1 MLKKVNRLD
10 YFTLMVLIGLVELK
24 NGSAVADKLH
34 TTQSKVSRALNCL
47 REVLDDELFIRQKY
61 GFEPNSVAL
70 RIYPMAQSILEQY
83 DKMISTTCNTVVAPY
98 QLTVAAHEQW
108 SMMVLNCV
116 THQCYCVEG
125 GVNVHVLPWSDTVS
139 EQLCLGKIDCSISID
154 PIRHEMVD
162 DVNIGDITHFF
173 LVARVGHPI
182 LTSTDPLTDMFDYKI
197 GLVNSNWHN
206 NKLHRIEEYA
216 HEQGI
221 KIRVA
226 LKSPSLRMVIDH
238 ASKSDDVCVLS
249 SAVAYEYFEGR
260 EDVGFVDISAQW
272 RDSIEQQ
279 PESYFLHCHRSVT
292 PLLAKC
298 MAKLLTEKLIDIQHH
313 YESSQGLTPTI
324 AKPGLSVL
332 F

>member
-24 NGSAVADKLH
+24 NGSAVADRLH

-83 DKMISTTCNTVVAPY
+83 DKIISATCNTVVAPY
-98 QLTVAAHEQW
+98 ELTVAAHEQW
-108 SMMVLNCV
+108 SMMVFNCV
-116 THQCYCVEG
+116 THQCCCVEG
-125 GVNVHVLPWSDTVS
+125 GVNVNVQPWSENVS
-139 EQLCLGKIDCSISID
+139 ERLCQGKIDCSISIE

-162 DVNIGDITHFF
+162 DVNIGNITHFF

-182 LTSTDPLTDMFDYKI
+182 LTSAAPLSDIFDYKI
-197 GLVNSNWHN
+197 GLVNSNLQN
-206 NKLHRIEEYA
+206 NRLHRIEEYA

-221 KIRVA
+221 KLRVA
-226 LKSPSLRMVIDH
+226 LKSPSLRMIVDH
-238 ASKSDDVCVLS
+238 ASRTDDVCVLS
-249 SAVAYEYFEGR
+249 SAMAYEYFEER
-260 EDVGFVDISAQW
+260 EDVGFIDVSAQW
-272 RDSIEQQ
+272 RDCVERQ

-292 PLLAKC
+292 PLLAQC
-298 MAKLLTEKLIDIQHH
+298 MARLLTEKLVEIQHH
-313 YESSQGLTPTI
+313 YESSQGLAPTI

>member
-24 NGSAVADKLH
+24 NGSAVADRLH

-83 DKMISTTCNTVVAPY
+83 DKMISTTRNSVVAPY
-98 QLTVAAHEQW
+98 QLKVAAHEQW

-116 THQCYCVEG
+116 THQCFCVEG
-125 GVNVHVLPWSDTVS
+125 GVNVNVLPWSDTVS
-139 EQLCLGKIDCSISID
+139 EQLCQGKIDCSISIE

-162 DVNIGDITHFF
+162 DVSIGDITHFF

-182 LTSTDPLTDMFDYKI
+182 LSSADPLTDIFDFKI

-206 NKLHRIEEYA
+206 NKPHRIEEYA
-216 HEQGI
+216 HEQAI
-221 KIRVA
+221 NIQVA

-260 EDVGFVDISAQW
+260 EDVGFVDVSAQW
-272 RDSIEQQ
+272 RDSIEQH

-292 PLLAKC
+292 PLLAQC
-298 MAKLLTEKLIDIQHH
+298 MARLLTEKLVDIQRH
-313 YESSQGLTPTI
+313 YESSKGEASRLLDM
-324 AKPGLSVL
+324 A
-332 F
+332 